1 MRVTVTPSRFSE
13 VEPNSAVAYL
23 VRLEHSQESTSHAFR
38 VDLEIAV
45 PHDHFSDTQITE
57 YPAGRSLEIVDG
69 DQSPGGDA
77 R

>member
-1 MRVTVTPSRFSE
+1 MRVTVTPSHFSE
-13 VEPNSAVAYL
+13 VEPNSAVTYM
-23 VRLEHSQESTSHAFR
+23 VRLEHSQESTSYAFR
-38 VDLEIAV
+38 VGLEIAV

-69 DQSPGGDA
+69 DQSPSGDV

>member
-13 VEPNSAVAYL
+13 VEPNSSVTYM
-23 VRLEHSQESTSHAFR
+23 VRLEHSQESTSYAFR
-38 VDLEIAV
+38 VGLEIAV

-69 DQSPGGDA
+69 DQSPSGDV